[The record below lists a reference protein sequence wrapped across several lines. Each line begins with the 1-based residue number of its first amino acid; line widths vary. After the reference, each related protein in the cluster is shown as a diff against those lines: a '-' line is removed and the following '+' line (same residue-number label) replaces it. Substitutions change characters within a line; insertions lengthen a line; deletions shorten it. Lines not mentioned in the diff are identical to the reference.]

1 MKLREAAPADAARL
15 DALLTKLIHYESQ
28 YDPNL
33 KRSYVVADNY
43 RDRIGMEGHKL
54 LLIEDDG
61 EIAAFL
67 YGFLYEIPDM
77 FAKPMIAILD
87 ALYVEEAYR
96 RKGCAAQLISA
107 FKAFAAESSACRI
120 ELKVLSCNE
129 AALRLY
135 EKLSFKETKKYMTM
149 DLWEH

>member
-15 DALLTKLIHYESQ
+15 DDLLTKLIRYEAR

-33 KRSYVVADNY
+33 DRSYVVADNY

-54 LLIEDDG
+54 LLIENGG

-77 FAKPMIAILD
+77 FAKPIAILD

-96 RKGCAAQLISA
+96 RKGYAAQLVSA
-107 FKAFAAESSACRI
+107 FKAFAVENGACRV
-120 ELKVLSCNE
+120 ELKVLTDNE
-129 AALRLY
+129 TALHLY
-135 EKLSFKETKKYMTM
+135 EKLQFNETKKYMAM
-149 DLWEH
+149 ELPVK

>member
-43 RDRIGMEGHKL
+43 RDRIGLEGHKL

-67 YGFLYEIPDM
+67 YGFLYEIPGM
-77 FAKPMIAILD
+77 FAKPVAILD

-96 RKGCAAQLISA
+96 RKGCATQLISA
-107 FKAFAAESSACRI
+107 FKAFAAESGACRM
-120 ELKVLSCNE
+120 ELKVLTDNE
-129 AALRLY
+129 TALHLY
-135 EKLSFKETKKYMTM
+135 EKLQFNETKKYMAM
-149 DLWEH
+149 ELSVK

>member
-54 LLIEDDG
+54 LLIEDGG

-77 FAKPMIAILD
+77 FAKPIAILD

-107 FKAFAAESSACRI
+107 FKSFAAESGTCRV
-120 ELKVLSCNE
+120 ELKVLSRNE
-129 AALRLY
+129 TALRLY
-135 EKLSFKETKKYMTM
+135 EKLSFKETKKYMAM

>member
-1 MKLREAAPADAARL
+1 MKLREAAPADTARL
-15 DALLTKLIHYESQ
+15 DDLLTKLIHYEAQ

-54 LLIEDDG
+54 LLIEDGG

-77 FAKPMIAILD
+77 FAKPIAILD

-96 RKGCAAQLISA
+96 RKGCATQLISA
-107 FKAFAAESSACRI
+107 FKAFAAESGACRV
-120 ELKVLSCNE
+120 ELKVLTDNE
-129 AALRLY
+129 TALHLY
-135 EKLSFKETKKYMTM
+135 EKLLFKETKKYMAM
-149 DLWEH
+149 DLWKR

>member
-15 DALLTKLIHYESQ
+15 DALLTKLIHYEAR

-33 KRSYVVADNY
+33 DRSYVVADNY

-54 LLIEDDG
+54 LLIEDGG

-77 FAKPMIAILD
+77 FAKPIAILD

-96 RKGCAAQLISA
+96 RKGYAAQLVSA
-107 FKAFAAESSACRI
+107 FKAFAVENGACRV
-120 ELKVLSCNE
+120 ELKVLTDNE
-129 AALRLY
+129 TALHLY
-135 EKLSFKETKKYMTM
+135 EKLLFKETKKYMAM
-149 DLWEH
+149 ELPVK

>member
-15 DALLTKLIHYESQ
+15 DALLTKLIHYEAQ

-43 RDRIGMEGHKL
+43 RDRIGLEGHKL
-54 LLIEDDG
+54 LLIEDGG

-67 YGFLYEIPDM
+67 YGFLYEIPGM
-77 FAKPMIAILD
+77 FAKPVAILD

-96 RKGCAAQLISA
+96 RKGCATQLISA
-107 FKAFAAESSACRI
+107 FKAFAAESGACRV
-120 ELKVLSCNE
+120 ELKVLTDNE
-129 AALRLY
+129 TALHLY
-135 EKLSFKETKKYMTM
+135 EKLLFKETKKYMAM
-149 DLWEH
+149 ELSVK

>member
-15 DALLTKLIHYESQ
+15 DALLTKLIHYETR

-77 FAKPMIAILD
+77 FAKPIAILD

-96 RKGCAAQLISA
+96 RKGCATQLISA
-107 FKAFAAESSACRI
+107 FKAFAAESGACRV
-120 ELKVLSCNE
+120 ELKVLTDNE
-129 AALRLY
+129 TALRLY
-135 EKLSFKETKKYMTM
+135 KKLLFNETKKYMAM
-149 DLWEH
+149 DLGKH